1 MASKRA
7 KQPGYASAPSKP
19 MHVESDEGMDYDEDD
34 EPTDV
39 ESDEGVDSD
48 EA

>member
-1 MASKRA
+1 
-7 KQPGYASAPSKP
+7 